1 MAISTAPNLAD
12 LSNSTVSHSTP
23 LPIKQ
28 ETMLS
33 RYFRDVAP
41 LPVLQPQQEFEMA
54 RRVEESE
61 VAVWAELL
69 GCPQLLDAL
78 LGLMESRLELP
89 AKELGLLRRR
99 AQSVR
104 ARSVVATRRRYEESC
119 QGVAA
124 LVRQEDMDR
133 ELLDQVIAE
142 LRPLARGE
150 VVDQF
155 AGAPVSLRGKAA
167 VKHASRALGLDRE
180 ARRARQAFIE
190 ANLRLVVTIA
200 RRFNFG
206 QLPLHDLIQEGN
218 IGLIKAIGRYDYRR
232 GFRFSTYA
240 SWWIRHTI
248 TRAMADKGGIVRVPV
263 HMQSTFQKVSR
274 TSRELSVKLG
284 RNPTT
289 EEVCRSADIDPERVK
304 KMEAHLPKAVL
315 SLDSKINDDDDDQR
329 RFIELMPEDDEHDAQ
344 DTVGDQQVF
353 EHVRQLWHE
362 LKPIEADVLSKRFGL
377 KGEREH
383 TLVEIGS
390 SYDLSRERIR
400 QIQEQ
405 ALTKIRKALVQRK
418 AL

>member
-1 MAISTAPNLAD
+1 MAISTAPQFAD
-12 LSNSTVSHSTP
+12 FSNHAVSPSTP

-41 LPVLQPQQEFEMA
+41 LPVLKPQQEFEMA
-54 RRVEESE
+54 RQVEETE
-61 VAVWAELL
+61 RAVWSELL
-69 GCPQLLDAL
+69 AYPQLVEAL
-78 LGLMESRLELP
+78 LGLLESRLELP

-99 AQSVR
+99 AQAVR
-104 ARSVVATRRRYEESC
+104 SRSVVATRSRYEESC
-119 QGVAA
+119 KEVAV
-124 LVRQEDMDR
+124 LVRQEDVDR
-133 ELLDQVIAE
+133 ELLDHVVDE
-142 LRPLARGE
+142 LRPLGHGKTG
-150 VVDQF
+150 DLF
-155 AGAPVSLRGKAA
+155 AGAQVNLRGKAVA
-167 VKHASRALGLDRE
+167 EHTKSVLALDRA

-218 IGLIKAIGRYDYRR
+218 IGLIKAIGRFDYSR

-274 TSRELSVKLG
+274 TSRELSSKLG
-284 RNPTT
+284 RQPTT
-289 EEVCRSADIDPERVK
+289 EEVCRSAAIDPERVK

-329 RFIELMPEDDEHDAQ
+329 CFIELMPEDEEHDAQ
-344 DTVGDQQVF
+344 DTVGNQQVF
-353 EHVRQLWHE
+353 DQVRQLWTD

-390 SYDLSRERIR
+390 NYDLSRERIR

>member
-1 MAISTAPNLAD
+1 MALSTAPNFAD
-12 LSNSTVSHSTP
+12 VHQMASPSIP
-23 LPIKQ
+23 LPTKQ

-54 RRVEESE
+54 RQVEDSE

-69 GCPQLLDAL
+69 GYPQLLEAL
-78 LGLMESRLELP
+78 LGLLESRLELP
-89 AKELGLLRRR
+89 AKELGMLRRR
-99 AQSVR
+99 AQAVR
-104 ARSVVATRRRYEESC
+104 ARSVVATRSHYDESRSE
-119 QGVAA
+119 VAK
-124 LVRQEDMDR
+124 LVRQEDIDR
-133 ELLDQVIAE
+133 ELLDHVIRE
-142 LRPLARGE
+142 MRPLARGE
-150 VVDQF
+150 TSDLF
-155 AGAPVSLRGKAA
+155 AGAQVNLRGKAII
-167 VKHASRALGLDRE
+167 KHTRSVFSLDRVARK
-180 ARRARQAFIE
+180 ARRAFIE

-274 TSRELSVKLG
+274 TSRELSSKLG
-284 RNPTT
+284 RQPTT
-289 EEVCRSADIDPERVK
+289 EEVCRSAAIDPERVR

-329 RFIELMPEDDEHDAQ
+329 RFIELMPEDDDHDAQ
-344 DTVGDQQVF
+344 DTVGNQQVF
-353 EHVRQLWHE
+353 AQVRQLWSD